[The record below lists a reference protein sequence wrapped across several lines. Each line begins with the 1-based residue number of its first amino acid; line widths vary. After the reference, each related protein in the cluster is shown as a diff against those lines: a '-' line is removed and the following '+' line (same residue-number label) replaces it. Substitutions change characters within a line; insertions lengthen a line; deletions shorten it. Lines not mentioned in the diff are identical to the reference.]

1 MAMAQEMNFKEF
13 ASDCHTRGLT
23 PDTISLYVSHA
34 RRFQEFLRGRKKR
47 ILQADRLDIRDHVE
61 ELRNKGLRTKT
72 LHQHLIGLSA
82 FYEWAIFEGQA
93 TRNPVHEVRRR
104 LRQYKAEGERETH
117 KLISIEEAAGLVDA
131 MVDIRDKALILLLF
145 KTGIRK
151 NELISLDIDS
161 INWKDQSLN
170 LKHTKKR
177 SNRKVFFDDEAG
189 YFLRRWLEVRAVR
202 KGASVP
208 ALFTSS
214 RGVRIH
220 RGSADKI
227 IRKAALHV
235 GLHNL
240 DSARMEDHFSAHACR
255 HWFTTY
261 LLRAGMRREYVAWL
275 RGDVIR
281 EAIDIYYHINPE
293 DVRREYLAHIP
304 QLGV

>member
-1 MAMAQEMNFKEF
+1 MI
-13 ASDCHTRGLT
+13 
-23 PDTISLYVSHA
+23 PDLRTLISLNLAVQLLLAIALAASLGLA
-34 RRFQEFLRGRKKR
+34 KRRMLKR
-47 ILQADRLDIRDHVE
+47 HCAVMRLAMPVQLLAILAVML
-61 ELRNKGLRTKT
+61 
-72 LHQHLIGLSA
+72 
-82 FYEWAIFEGQA
+82 
-93 TRNPVHEVRRR
+93 P
-104 LRQYKAEGERETH
+104 
-117 KLISIEEAAGLVDA
+117 A

-261 LLRAGMRREYVAWL
+261 L
-275 RGDVIR
+275 
-281 EAIDIYYHINPE
+281 PK
-293 DVRREYLAHIP
+293 YLQWRCILARNGG
-304 QLGV
+304 LFCTFGVLPSSLMKVTDD